1 MTSASPIQDLSENT
15 TVQNEETTRQV
26 ETTNTFEIST
36 QEIPVTVI
44 DNDQVDDSDSSSGS
58 EDFFFKNDSSAIAGN
73 LTLDYGPTE
82 NPILIMEEET
92 TTDSPLIDT
101 TLLVEITTTN
111 DVTTTSPKPTSAKA
125 DFESSAEGSGF
136 NFEGSTSINVDDEDL
151 YKSNELK
158 STHVPPE
165 VTTGSADIPI
175 CLNSNDCP
183 KPKTCVDGK
192 CVCKYGFTLE
202 SDCIEYSIC
211 PGLNDLPC
219 SGKGT
224 CIPPD
229 NCSKWSADNIT
240 SQPADCMGSCECFAD
255 YSGTGCS
262 QWQSAEPPVPDKD
275 MIGCMLDCGEFGSC
289 EMYNETMFKCMCDE
303 GHFGEHCELSS
314 EENEGESSYIRGTPE
329 PTEPTEPAT
338 SETNIFVNS
347 TTLLFTTPPLN
358 STAPPM
364 INQFSTE
371 PTGTTIETSGPN
383 STNIASTESPYAS
396 TPPSLTESP
405 TILYIAQE
413 TSTPPAGESIIN
425 SSSDMQT
432 TTPESILQTT
442 TLPWTKNKVENG
454 SITQTIGIYLKDDS
468 YHHVIDLNPEQEI
481 LIELRK
487 IISDL
492 YQMDDFLPK
501 TFDVESIEFIES
513 SLEPVISSGPK
524 AGTDKSDETDFN
536 NENAVRNRSKRQNK
550 IPRVWK
556 ISMKVKYLE
565 ESDFARGLLS
575 TDEIKIEYSRIYK
588 MLERFARDGDYR
600 ILFGTPPNNPP
611 DTKDIT
617 DSDND
622 TIETILSTASPI
634 ESNTEKIIVTS
645 TGEPNTTESIFT
657 ESYLDNDTVDVS
669 VNVTTIIGEVIE
681 EATTLTMV
689 ITDKSVN
696 NEGSGSGFGENDSE
710 DSQQSNPSRPNGSDG
725 SGFYGEERLTDDPD
739 LLPDHD
745 ASPTIHPDVSF
756 RFFMN
761 FYLVFN
767 FLKSC
772 FRSKIL
778 PNGTKILYPVES
790 WIGEDESGSAD
801 YSDDSESSMIRG
813 DFAYKKPTELTT
825 KPVDLFEAPPRGDIP
840 NMPKKMMKAMDKL
853 MVAGTR

>member
-1 MTSASPIQDLSENT
+1 MSETVTKIIPSIEIFTLNSTDGDIITSAPEIQKVTSLSPIQDLSQNT

-44 DNDQVDDSDSSSGS
+44 DNDQVESASGS
-58 EDFFFKNDSSAIAGN
+58 GSGSGDFFFKNDSKSAIALN
-73 LTLDYGPTE
+73 LNGPTE

-92 TTDSPLIDT
+92 VASTDSPLIDT
-101 TLLVEITTTN
+101 TLPVEFTTTN
-111 DVTTTSPKPTSAKA
+111 DVTTTSPKQISPKI

-136 NFEGSTSINVDDEDL
+136 NFEGSTSINIDDEDL
-151 YKSNELK
+151 YKSNILD
-158 STHVPPE
+158 STEVPPE

-229 NCSKWSADNIT
+229 NCSKWLAEDVT
-240 SQPADCMGSCECFAD
+240 DQPADCMGSCECFAD

-314 EENEGESSYIRGTPE
+314 EENEGESSYIIGTPE
-329 PTEPTEPAT
+329 PTDIPVQTT

-347 TTLLFTTPPLN
+347 TMLLFTTPTVPLN
-358 STAPPM
+358 STTSPM
-364 INQFSTE
+364 VNQLSTQ
-371 PTGTTIETSGPN
+371 PTYQSTTNETNGPN
-383 STNIASTESPYAS
+383 ATNVVSTESPYAS

-405 TILYIAQE
+405 TILYIVQE
-413 TSTPPAGESIIN
+413 TSTPASVMN
-425 SSSDMQT
+425 SSSDIQT
-432 TTPESILQTT
+432 TTPESLLQTT

-454 SITQTIGIYLKDDS
+454 SLTQTIGIYLKDDS

-513 SLEPVISSGPK
+513 SLEPVISSSPK
-524 AGTDKSDETDFN
+524 TADQNGETAFDA
-536 NENAVRNRSKRQNK
+536 ENAVRNRSKRQNT

-575 TDEIKIEYSRIYK
+575 TDEIKVEYSRIYK

-611 DTKDIT
+611 DTKDVS

-622 TIETILSTASPI
+622 TIDTFISTASPSI
-634 ESNTEKIIVTS
+634 DSTTENIMVTS
-645 TGEPNTTESIFT
+645 TVASNTSERIFT
-657 ESYLDNDTVDVS
+657 GALENDTMGIS
-669 VNVTTIIGEVIE
+669 VNATTIIGEVIK
-681 EATTLTMV
+681 EATTQSMV
-689 ITDKSVN
+689 ITEKSVN
-696 NEGSGSGFGENDSE
+696 NEASGSGFGENDAE
-710 DSQQSNPSRPNGSDG
+710 DSKQSPSGPEGSDG

-756 RFFMN
+756 RYFCLHLVLFFN
-761 FYLVFN
+761 
-767 FLKSC
+767 
-772 FRSKIL
+772 IL
-778 PNGTKILYPVES
+778 L
-790 WIGEDESGSAD
+790 
-801 YSDDSESSMIRG
+801 
-813 DFAYKKPTELTT
+813 
-825 KPVDLFEAPPRGDIP
+825 
-840 NMPKKMMKAMDKL
+840 
-853 MVAGTR
+853 